1 MIAVTM
7 NNSAGNVRAAAVEG
21 VNRRDHS
28 LARFDEQLVAAQG
41 KASLR
46 VDLRPGREKAFQIVG
61 G

>member
-7 NNSAGNVRAAAVEG
+7 NNSARNVRPPLEG